1 MSLRG
6 YCRMLMKSTRFIL
19 RSRRKSRSKSL
30 RWLSIWMMTM
40 IYDYIVEIINM
51 FFFSSESFNIVKYN
65 SDICLFII
73 FIKNNFKNYLKVES
87 CLNQDIALLAKFLWR
102 WLYFNFF
109 NLTVTRFLRRK
120 NYLGRFFFFF

>member
-73 FIKNNFKNYLKVES
+73 FIKNNF
-87 CLNQDIALLAKFLWR
+87 
-102 WLYFNFF
+102 
-109 NLTVTRFLRRK
+109 NLFI
-120 NYLGRFFFFF
+120 